1 MKKALIDISVLLV
14 FFARPEQFR
23 QVFEQVKKA
32 RPSRLFLYQDGPRVG
47 RTDDFENIR
56 KCREIAEDIDW
67 ECEVHRLYQEENYG
81 CDPSG
86 YIAHTWAFSQTDK
99 CIVLEDDVVPSVS
112 FFSFCKELLD
122 RYEQDQRVSMISGLN
137 LEECSEEVPYDYFF
151 TSCSSI
157 WGWAS
162 WSRVVSKWDSSYSV
176 LEDDFNSKQISGVIK
191 QKKHMVNFMSMATSH
206 AKSGKAHFESILLLN
221 QYLNSGLTIVPK
233 KNMINNVG
241 VVAESTHFSGSVAM
255 LPKGYR
261 RVFTMP
267 RYELNS
273 ELKHPK
279 YVIEYTD
286 YKDRSYRIK
295 AWGHPVVKSYR
306 LIETIFYRM
315 INRDFKGVK
324 NDVIDK
330 IKKAIRR
337 CTY

>member
-1 MKKALIDISVLLV
+1 MKNALVDVSVLLV
-14 FFARPEQFR
+14 FFTRPEQFR
-23 QVFEQVKKA
+23 QVFEQVKIA
-32 RPSRLFLYQDGPRVG
+32 RPSRLFLYQDGAREGRV
-47 RTDDFENIR
+47 DDIENIR

-67 ECEVHRLYQEENYG
+67 ECEVHRLYQEKNYG

-137 LEECSEEVPYDYFF
+137 LEECSDEVPYDYFF

-162 WSRVVSKWDSSYSV
+162 WSRVVSKWDPSYSV
-176 LEDDFNSKQISGVIK
+176 LEDGFNRKQIAGVIK
-191 QKKHMVNFMSMATSH
+191 QKKHMANFMSIAESH

-241 VVAESTHFSGSVAM
+241 VVAESTHFSGSVEM

-273 ELKHPK
+273 KLKHPK

-295 AWGHPVVKSYR
+295 AWGHPFVKAYRFAEALFYR
-306 LIETIFYRM
+306 LIRG
-315 INRDFKGVK
+315 DLKGITKEV
-324 NDVIDK
+324 VDK
-330 IKKAIRR
+330 VNKLIHR